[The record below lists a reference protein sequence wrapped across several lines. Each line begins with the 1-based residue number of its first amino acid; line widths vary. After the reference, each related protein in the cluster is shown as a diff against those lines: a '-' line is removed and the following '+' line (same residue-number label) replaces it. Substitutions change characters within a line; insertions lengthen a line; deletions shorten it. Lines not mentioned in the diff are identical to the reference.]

1 MISDSIRNIDLYK
14 NIHKDFPK
22 VFEYMKTLGKDS
34 LKGPFVLDGD
44 NVHGSVW
51 TIETKGTPSR
61 RRLEKHEKFIDI
73 HYILDGSEKFG
84 YADASTLTPICDYN
98 SEDDYIF
105 LKGKATGIVLT
116 PGHFCIVFPDD
127 AHSPYCING
136 KSETVKRCVIKVR
149 VSD

>member
-14 NIHKDFPK
+14 NLHKDFPM

-34 LKGPFVLDGD
+34 PKGPFVLDGD

-51 TIETKGTPSR
+51 TIETSGSPDE
-61 RRLEKHEKFIDI
+61 RRLEKHEKYIDI
-73 HYILDGSEKFG
+73 HYILDGSEKFA
-84 YADASTLTPICDYN
+84 YADAATLTTDCEYN
-98 SEDDYIF
+98 SEEDYIF
-105 LKGKATGIVLT
+105 LKGKASGIILT

-149 VSD
+149 LSN